1 MKAQN
6 GMTLLEVMVALVVF
20 ALAGIALMQTTVQQA
35 SGIGRME
42 EKVLAGWLAD
52 NQLVQLHLE
61 KVWREKKWS
70 EKTVN
75 FAGTEWYLRWRGLDS
90 EIPQQR
96 ALDIEVRRSKEDES
110 AVVSLRSFMVR
121 E

>member
-1 MKAQN
+1 MKTQK

-20 ALAGIALMQTTVQQA
+20 ALAGIALMQTTAHQA
-35 SGIGRME
+35 GGIGWME
-42 EKVLAGWLAD
+42 EKVLASWLAD
-52 NQLVQLHLE
+52 NQMVQLHLDKIWPE
-61 KVWREKKWS
+61 KSWS

-75 FAGTEWYLRWRGLDS
+75 FAGIEWYMRWRGLDG

-96 ALDIEVRRSKEDES
+96 ALDVEVRRSKEDES
-110 AVVSLRSFMVR
+110 AVVYLRSYVGR